1 MKMRLLFVT
10 TSNLTTNPRLLK
22 ELKYF
27 SEDYQCSY
35 LGFKLGNWSDKIEP
49 EHQKTLKI
57 VQFHYLSATR
67 NPYLPWLWAT
77 FIKNFARKAYP
88 FFSKNLA
95 VNAFASDKRAF
106 QLHSMLKK
114 LNGKYDLVMAHNLGA
129 LYPAWSYSKKHN
141 IPFIF
146 DIEDY
151 HPGEKYGGDSDH
163 ERKRRERLMK
173 NLLPEAAL
181 VTYASPLIGEYS
193 LKLVG
198 EDRVN
203 KHLLINNSFHSS
215 EFKTKQFS
223 LSPKLKLVWFSQN
236 IDRGRGLED
245 MLSLLDE
252 FSDQVELH
260 LIGNARIQFTTEYL
274 KHRKYLKLH
283 SPMPQPELHALLSSF
298 DVGLALEN
306 KTQDFNRDICLTNKI
321 WAYFQSGL
329 YILATETQAQR
340 QFLSEKPWAGEI
352 MGKDEKKK
360 RLSWLIENKEQI
372 RKHSQNRFEKAKSY
386 AWEAEGAIL
395 HEEISQLFHA

>member
-1 MKMRLLFVT
+1 
-10 TSNLTTNPRLLK
+10 
-22 ELKYF
+22 
-27 SEDYQCSY
+27 
-35 LGFKLGNWSDKIEP
+35 LGNWSDKIEP
-49 EHQKTLKI
+49 EHQKQLKI

-77 FIKNFARKAYP
+77 FINNIARKAYP

-95 VNAFASDKRAF
+95 VNAFSSDKRAF

-163 ERKRRERLMK
+163 ERKRRERMMK

-181 VTYASPLIGEYS
+181 VTYASPLIGVYS

-198 EDRVN
+198 EGKVKKN
-203 KHLLINNSFHSS
+203 LLINNSFHSS
-215 EFKTKQFS
+215 EFKTKDGG
-223 LSPKLKLVWFSQN
+223 LSASGFELSAKLKLVWFSQN
-236 IDRGRGLED
+236 IDQGRGLED
-245 MLSLLDE
+245 ILPLLDA
-252 FSDQVELH
+252 FKSHIELH
-260 LIGNARIQFTTEYL
+260 LIGNVRNSYKTEYL
-274 KHRKYLKLH
+274 EDRDYIRLH
-283 SPMPQPELHALLSSF
+283 GTMQQAELHALLSSF

-329 YILATETQAQR
+329 YILATDTQAQR
-340 QFLSEKPWAGEI
+340 QFLSEKPWAGEVLPSNETSI
-352 MGKDEKKK
+352 KERMA
-360 RLSWLIENKEQI
+360 WLIENRDKI
-372 RKHSQNRFEKAKSY
+372 RKQAEDRYKKAKDF
-386 AWEAEGAIL
+386 AWEKEGERLHKEIKQIL
-395 HEEISQLFHA
+395 NA